1 MRCRIEIPTLR
12 LTITK
17 AGLRPR
23 NIMTPA
29 WTVSAWPTALWQ
41 PGSDLPLHFV
51 HLGTH
56 VSSRISADWPS
67 MGQTVWGGRAG
78 ETVAG
83 ISWDWIEVADGIIA
97 IADPMMM
104 TTNLRLIGTEGEV
117 LTAHEAAP
125 HLNRLVR
132 SLSWQLEIWRVLEV
146 ERPALAGSG
155 NRNAA
160 MASSGGLWLPVAAP
174 TI

>member
-1 MRCRIEIPTLR
+1 
-12 LTITK
+12 
-17 AGLRPR
+17 
-23 NIMTPA
+23 MTPA

-41 PGSDLPLHFV
+41 PGSDLPLNFV

-78 ETVAG
+78 EAAAG
-83 ISWDWIEVADGIIA
+83 VSWDWIEVAKGIVA

-104 TTNLRLIGTEGEV
+104 TTNLRLLGDEGEV

-132 SLSWQLEIWRVLEV
+132 SLPWQVEIWRVLEA
-146 ERPALAGSG
+146 ERRAAGQEPG
-155 NRNAA
+155 EATA
-160 MASSGGLWLPVAAP
+160 PMVSSGGLTLPSGFGSLS
-174 TI
+174 